1 MPSVVART
9 KFAGLA
15 VRSASSTC
23 AKHITGNI
31 SDIWVTNDGPQRR
44 GVHASA

>member
-9 KFAGLA
+9 KFAGRA

-31 SDIWVTNDGPQRR
+31 SGTWVIDVGPEYR
-44 GVHASA
+44 GIHAIA